1 MANLVKKQ
9 EGWVVTYIEDKT
21 SKFKKF
27 AEIEPAADFLNEKC
41 GIPNDEIDA
50 AIIRI
55 HTTQGQSQ
63 YKSIFALF
71 DGNNKFSHLDFDRL

>member
-9 EGWVVTYIEDKT
+9 EGWVVTYIEDRT

-27 AEIEPAADFLNEKC
+27 ATIEPAADFLNEKC

-55 HTTQGQSQ
+55 HVTEGQ
-63 YKSIFALF
+63 YKSVWALF
-71 DGNNKFSHLDFDRL
+71 DGKNKFSHLDFEKL